1 MKKYVLLFT
10 LIVSLLFVSCQTTM
24 PNEAQRTITVQGKAV
39 VYAEPDR
46 ATFSISVNELSET
59 TKEAQQ
65 LANQKVQQILRVLQS
80 FDIEEKRVKT
90 SSLSITPEYRWV
102 EESQVLVGQRVRQSL
117 NVEVLLTL

>member
-80 FDIEEKRVKT
+80 FAH
-90 SSLSITPEYRWV
+90 
-102 EESQVLVGQRVRQSL
+102 
-117 NVEVLLTL
+117 